1 MQFII
6 FRLGSEYFAT
16 ETEKIQNISDMMQIT
31 KVPTAPSHILGL
43 INLRGSIKPLVNI
56 SMLLNVEADNNDS
69 NIIILKIEDEEV
81 GIKVDEVIEVV
92 EIDQSNVQS
101 GTSEGKEYIRGVIE
115 FNNKLLTIIDINKV
129 ISI

>member
-31 KVPTAPSHILGL
+31 KVPTAPSHIMGL